1 MIELGSAGVPQ
12 AGVAASIWN
21 GALGHTLVVCACVT
35 VSGWPAAVSPPQAG
49 GSLAST
55 VPSRSFCGA
64 NAGAAPFFFASLA
77 DGPPVAPGKL
87 ANRLL
92 KLRFSA

>member
-1 MIELGSAGVPQ
+1 MMVLDSAGAPQ
-12 AGVAASIWN
+12 AGVGESIWN
-21 GALGHTLVVCACVT
+21 GALGSTLVVCACVT
-35 VSGWPAAVSPPQAG
+35 VTGWPAAVRPPHAG

-55 VPSRSFCGA
+55 VPSRSLCGA
-64 NAGAAPFFFASLA
+64 YGRGAPLFFHPRVAGT
-77 DGPPVAPGKL
+77 PVAPGKL

>member
-1 MIELGSAGVPQ
+1 MMVLLSAGEPQ
-12 AGVAASIWN
+12 AGVAESIWN
-21 GALGHTLVVCACVT
+21 GALGSTLVVCACVT
-35 VSGWPAAVSPPQAG
+35 VRLCPAAVRPPQAG

-55 VPSRSFCGA
+55 LPSRSLCGA
-64 NAGAAPFFFASLA
+64 NPAPRLFMSR
-77 DGPPVAPGKL
+77 VACAPSVPGKF